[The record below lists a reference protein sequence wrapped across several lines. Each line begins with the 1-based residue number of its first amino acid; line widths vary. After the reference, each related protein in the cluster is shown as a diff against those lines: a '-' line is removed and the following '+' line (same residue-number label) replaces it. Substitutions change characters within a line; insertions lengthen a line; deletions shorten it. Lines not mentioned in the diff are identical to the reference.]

1 MIIATITPTTMPA
14 IAPPLRPPLGD
25 IDCDEGMGVLEV
37 VIDVVAPFDV
47 VILVGDAEEIEPEAV
62 LKKLWRCEGVASS
75 FSTKIWA
82 LLGPPTTVP
91 FL

>member
-1 MIIATITPTTMPA
+1 MPA
-14 IAPPLRPPLGD
+14 IASPLRSPLGD
-25 IDCDEGMGVLEV
+25 IDCDEGMGVSEM

-47 VILVGDAEEIEPEAV
+47 VVSIDDAEEIEPEVV
-62 LKKLWRCEGVASS
+62 LKKLWRCEGVASF